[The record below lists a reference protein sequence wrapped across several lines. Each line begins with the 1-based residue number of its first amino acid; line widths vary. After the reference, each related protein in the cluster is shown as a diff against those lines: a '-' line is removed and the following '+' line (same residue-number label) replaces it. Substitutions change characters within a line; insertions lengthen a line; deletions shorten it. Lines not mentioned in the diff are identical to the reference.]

1 MRLSTASGVAVF
13 VSKPKR
19 LQGHL
24 NFERYLGF
32 IFNLKITILA
42 ILHLVSLKV
51 VAVTD
56 SSQ

>member
-24 NFERYLGF
+24 NFERRFGF
-32 IFNLKITILA
+32 VFNLKITIVTM
-42 ILHLVSLKV
+42 LHLVSLKV